1 MPENGITQ
9 KHTLKFIRE
18 HNGRRAVQKEAG
30 QDDPTALPPG
40 RLPRVTKLMALA
52 IRFEHLL
59 VTGAVTDQAQLAD
72 VGHVSRAR
80 ITQIMNLLHLA
91 PDIQEQILFLPR
103 ISKGRDVITERHLR
117 PISKMLDWK
126 KQRQAWNELQYGTNL

>member
-30 QDDPTALPPG
+30 QEDPTAVPSG
-40 RLPRVTKLMALA
+40 RLPRVSKLMALA

-59 VTGAVTDQAQLAD
+59 TTGAVTDQAQLAE

-103 ISKGRDVITERHLR
+103 ISQGRDPIAERNLR
-117 PISKMLDWK
+117 PIASESNWEA
-126 KQRQAWNELQYGTNL
+126 QRQMWEHTI